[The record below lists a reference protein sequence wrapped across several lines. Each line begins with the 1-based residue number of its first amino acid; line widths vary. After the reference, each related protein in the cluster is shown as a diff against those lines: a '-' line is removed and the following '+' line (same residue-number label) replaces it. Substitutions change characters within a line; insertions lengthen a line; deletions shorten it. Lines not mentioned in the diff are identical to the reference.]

1 MKILSGKVN
10 NKVGLTSRISAELVA
25 EANRAVKCNL
35 LLTCNGNTADLKSIM
50 NMMSLV
56 IRDQDEFTI
65 QIDGPDEALVEEK
78 FLHLL
83 KQLKLSKDDN

>member
-35 LLTCNGNTADLKSIM
+35 LLICNGNTADLKSIM

-65 QIDGPDEALVEEK
+65 QIEGEDEALVEEK
-78 FLHLL
+78 FLRLLGRLKLL
-83 KQLKLSKDDN
+83 KSED